1 MIKFWKEHTALRM
14 ALIAAFFVVGL
25 VMIFA
30 GWKMTA
36 SVTGLLIMT
45 VGLALLLAA
54 LWLYNKPFQD
64 PKAPREKKKK

>member
-1 MIKFWKEHTALRM
+1 MIKFWKEHTALRV
-14 ALIAAFFVVGL
+14 ALIAAFFIIGL
-25 VMIFA
+25 ILIIC

-36 SVTGLLIMT
+36 SVTGLLIMV

-64 PKAPREKKKK
+64 PKVPREKKK

>member
-1 MIKFWKEHTALRM
+1 MIKFWKEHTALRI
-14 ALIAAFFVVGL
+14 ALIALFFLGGLGL
-25 VMIFA
+25 VFY

-36 SVTGLLIMT
+36 SLTGLLIMV

-64 PKAPREKKKK
+64 PKPPKKK